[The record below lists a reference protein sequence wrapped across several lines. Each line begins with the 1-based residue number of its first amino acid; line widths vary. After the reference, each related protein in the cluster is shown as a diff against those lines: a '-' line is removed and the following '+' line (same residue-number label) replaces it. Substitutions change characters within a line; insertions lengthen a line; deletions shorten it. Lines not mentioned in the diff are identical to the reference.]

1 MQPGWL
7 PTGAELVTTL
17 ELDEETPSN
26 NVIKN
31 MHHFEYRNTRK
42 RWAMRV
48 FVALGGRRPKQ
59 PIERAFLVIRRECAG
74 EGLDWDNA
82 YGGLKPLLD
91 CLVSPTEKRNPDGL
105 GVIRDDKLRNMP
117 YPPFVQQVKGVKGK
131 GRTTV
136 QVYALPDE

>member
-1 MQPGWL
+1 MTPGWL
-7 PTGAELVTTL
+7 PPGAELAMTL

-31 MHHFEYRNTRK
+31 MHHFEYRKLRQ
-42 RWAMRV
+42 RWALRV
-48 FVALGGRRPKQ
+48 LVALGGRKPRQ
-59 PIERAFLVIRRECAG
+59 PISRAFLCIRRECAG

-91 CLVSPTEKRNPDGL
+91 CLVTPTKRNPDGL
-105 GVIRDDKLRNMP
+105 GVLSDDKIRNMP
-117 YPPFVQQVKGVKGK
+117 YPPFVEQTKGVRGE

-136 QVYALPDE
+136 QVYALPEE